1 MAYFRLETYLNF
13 YNLTQKDLS
22 DGTGINRNTIN
33 RYCKNTFEKITKEHL
48 DLLTSYFQCS
58 IGDILAT
65 DNDSVVK
72 YPSNLIMKTILDN
85 KVPYNYVCVNGYDIS
100 TNEDKI
106 IEFIE
111 PDKPNRR
118 IITGDDALQNARLFE
133 QEYGYNPIMTDEEIY
148 NREMYDME
156 QQQIRLDMEYD
167 FELTLESIINSI
179 ISKTD
184 IDSLPKKIQAEI
196 KAYKEVGDI
205 SIAFKFTVVYR
216 AIYWIMAKQL
226 YNQKLLQFMSKVRRI
241 YTNNTNLSVLSDK
254 ELTTLT
260 NEANTILG
268 SLNKKTR

>member
-22 DGTGINRNTIN
+22 EGTGINRNTIN

-58 IGDILAT
+58 VSDILIT
-65 DNDSVVK
+65 DNNSVVK
-72 YPSNLIMKTILDN
+72 YPSNLVMKTILDN
-85 KVPYNYVCVNGYDIS
+85 KVPYDYVCVNGHDTS

-118 IITGDDALQNARLFE
+118 IITGDDALQSAKQFE
-133 QEYGYNPIMTDEEIY
+133 EYYGYNPIMSDDELY
-148 NREMYDME
+148 TME

-167 FELTLESIINSI
+167 FESTLESIINSI
-179 ISKTD
+179 ISKTN
-184 IDSLPKKIQAEI
+184 IDLLPNKIQAEI

-205 SIAFKFTVVYR
+205 GIAFKLTLIYR

-226 YNQKLLQFMSKVRRI
+226 YNKILMQFMSKVRKI
-241 YTNNTNLSVLSDK
+241 YTNNTNLSALTDG
-254 ELTTLT
+254 ELAILT
-260 NEANTILG
+260 NESITILE
-268 SLNKKTR
+268 SLNNKE